1 MAEEIIAQIK
11 SVCEQHGVPE
21 PDIFT
26 EFGSYTVGEVAQYF
40 TQYLIKSS
48 RMTVSYGT

>member
-26 EFGSYTVGEVAQYF
+26 EFGSYTVGESGAVLYSVLDQ
-40 TQYLIKSS
+40 SS